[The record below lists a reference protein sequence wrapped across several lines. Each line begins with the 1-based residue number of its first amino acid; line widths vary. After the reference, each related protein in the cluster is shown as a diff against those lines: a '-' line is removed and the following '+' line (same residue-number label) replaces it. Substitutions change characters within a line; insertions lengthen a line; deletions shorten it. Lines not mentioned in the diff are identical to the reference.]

1 MRGLQP
7 SEALRLGGGLSP
19 GWPAHVALAGKPMLT
34 AGRPPRPGPR
44 PREGLH
50 GVVWLL
56 ASPPERVIEG
66 KVCRGPCDGL
76 GLRSHTP

>member
-1 MRGLQP
+1 MVPAGVP
-7 SEALRLGGGLSP
+7 HAGAAALRSLEAGRRASPQGGLLT
-19 GWPAHVALAGKPMLT
+19 WPVLA
-34 AGRPPRPGPR
+34 AGRPPRPRPR

-66 KVCRGPCDGL
+66 KVCRGPCD
-76 GLRSHTP
+76 